1 MRKKT
6 HDRHTPYYEEFRAR
20 SASNL
25 LDVDSLRSV
34 AAWPFI
40 HGFLFVA
47 LALFPIVNPLGMSA
61 IFMSYTEGLDD
72 ATIVRLARRVAI
84 NAFFLT
90 AASFVAGPL
99 LLTFFGLSVAAVRLG
114 GGLVLAYA
122 GWKLLN
128 QGQEDPAHRAPA
140 ASAEAIVSGAFYPLT
155 LPLTIGPG
163 SIAVMVTLGSSMLFG
178 TTISLWDA
186 GGAIVGLAAVSA
198 VTYVCYSQA
207 EHILRKL
214 GASGVNVLLR
224 LSAFVLLCIG
234 VQIAVEPDTMRS
246 LAQVELRRRSRWRF
260 ARGWAAVRAASP
272 PAPAH
277 VLRIAY
283 AGDPGSLVPLI
294 AVDQE
299 IIATATLFCQ
309 TLVGLSARESRRP
322 DSGDAHTVAAERRR
336 FARRDAD
343 RLPLAPR
350 RALRRRRRNDVGR
363 RRVHVSRD
371 LRSAQPVRRRSSRI
385 AGSHR
390 WNARPVHGRRSVARA
405 VERGRSRA
413 LRAGRLRIRYFS
425 QARVCRNESRRHAVG
440 GCPVRNRTLPGEGV
454 APRRPHRLRAESVLP
469 SATEASRD
477 RDADRSES
485 RFELRR
491 RCVREPSTSAPSRP
505 RTSSRRPA
513 FRAFA

>member
-234 VQIAVEPDTMRS
+234 VQIA
-246 LAQVELRRRSRWRF
+246 LAGYNAIS
-260 ARGWAAVRAASP
+260 
-272 PAPAH
+272 AH
-277 VLRIAY
+277 
-283 AGDPGSLVPLI
+283 
-294 AVDQE
+294 
-299 IIATATLFCQ
+299 
-309 TLVGLSARESRRP
+309 
-322 DSGDAHTVAAERRR
+322 
-336 FARRDAD
+336 
-343 RLPLAPR
+343 
-350 RALRRRRRNDVGR
+350 
-363 RRVHVSRD
+363 
-371 LRSAQPVRRRSSRI
+371 
-385 AGSHR
+385 
-390 WNARPVHGRRSVARA
+390 
-405 VERGRSRA
+405 
-413 LRAGRLRIRYFS
+413 
-425 QARVCRNESRRHAVG
+425 
-440 GCPVRNRTLPGEGV
+440 
-454 APRRPHRLRAESVLP
+454 
-469 SATEASRD
+469 
-477 RDADRSES
+477 
-485 RFELRR
+485 
-491 RCVREPSTSAPSRP
+491 
-505 RTSSRRPA
+505 
-513 FRAFA
+513 